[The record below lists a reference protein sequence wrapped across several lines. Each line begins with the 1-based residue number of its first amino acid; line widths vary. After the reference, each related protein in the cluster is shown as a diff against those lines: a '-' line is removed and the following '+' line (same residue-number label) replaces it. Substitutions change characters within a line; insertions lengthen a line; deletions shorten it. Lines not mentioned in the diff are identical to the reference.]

1 MLSSVSPL
9 HAVTACAAIIMTAIT
24 IIALMYRSRKRI
36 LFFSLDSI
44 GVFLVYALT
53 VMLLYLKR

>member
-1 MLSSVSPL
+1 
-9 HAVTACAAIIMTAIT
+9 VTACAAIIMTAIT